1 MDKIASPQE
10 LAHELRRL
18 LAYAGS
24 HNPSRVKLAS
34 GLKKLARQMV
44 VDEEAWMLASGAR
57 EALSALEELSEGA
70 DDLAQIYRETPWKG
84 RRLDLVRRDTRDA
97 LRTVGEI
104 VDELEAL
111 GGK

>member
-44 VDEEAWMLASGAR
+44 VDEEAWMLADDASDALATLQGIQDGAT
-57 EALSALEELSEGA
+57 
-70 DDLAQIYRETPWKG
+70 DLAELYADIPW
-84 RRLDLVRRDTRDA
+84 
-97 LRTVGEI
+97 
-104 VDELEAL
+104 
-111 GGK
+111 